1 MNCKNCGKE
10 FADGTKFC
18 DQCGTKLEEEI
29 VEEPKE
35 AQEKPQEEP
44 KQENTQVQSS
54 QDTGS
59 IGWGVLGFFVPIV
72 GLVLFLLWRTERP
85 KSAKAAGLGAL
96 ISVIINFVV
105 GFVLGILAV
114 CGVVP
119 VEWFEAEWF
128 DFGFNIHL

>member
-35 AQEKPQEEP
+35 VQEKPQEEP
-44 KQENTQVQSS
+44 KQENTQ
-54 QDTGS
+54 DDGS

-72 GLVLFLLWRTERP
+72 GLILFLLWRTERP

-105 GFVLGILAV
+105 GFVFGILAA